1 MSTIEEQLS
10 LALSSKK
17 NIKQVLVD
25 NGMNVYT
32 PFSGYSQWIS
42 QQFETNK
49 STVDTL
55 KSNVE
60 SLNEQVNSLTTT
72 NSTLQNQIDLLNTTV
87 ADKENT
93 ITSLNTQISNL
104 TRTNTTLNKVIDS
117 TRDIQLNTLR
127 TLLDL
132 MDRKVIDGD
141 ENSEWGMV
149 EIGGSQVNF
158 TRKDVCI
165 RYFVPKWDPSKSNEA
180 KVNILDQLSGD
191 GIYTKDTISLLKMLC
206 SLEGSCTFS
215 EFKDYCKG
223 ISEVSDISHM
233 IDSTISSDLIGLL
246 FS

>member
-42 QQFETNK
+42 KQFETNK
-49 STVDTL
+49 NTVDTL
-55 KSNVE
+55 KNSVE
-60 SLNEQVNSLTTT
+60 SLNEQVNNLTTA

-93 ITSLNTQISNL
+93 ITSLNTQLGDL
-104 TRTNTTLNKVIDS
+104 TKTNTELNKAMDS
-117 TRDIQLNTLR
+117 TRTIQTGTLR

-141 ENSEWGMV
+141 ENSEWGPV
-149 EIGGSQVNF
+149 EVGGSQINF

-165 RYFVPKWDPSKSNEA
+165 RYFVPKWDPSKSDEA
-180 KVNILDQLSGD
+180 KVNILDQLSKD
-191 GIYTKDTISLLKMLC
+191 GIYTKDTTSLLKMLS

-215 EFKDYCKG
+215 EFKDHYKD

-233 IDSTISSDLIGLL
+233 IDSTISSDLVGLL

>member
-42 QQFETNK
+42 KQFETNK
-49 STVDTL
+49 STVTTL
-55 KSNVE
+55 KNNVE
-60 SLNEQVNSLTTT
+60 SLNE
-72 NSTLQNQIDLLNTTV
+72 
-87 ADKENT
+87 
-93 ITSLNTQISNL
+93 QISNL
-104 TRTNTTLNKVIDS
+104 TRTNTTLNKTIDS
-117 TRDIQLNTLR
+117 TRDIQLNTLH

-132 MDRKVIDGD
+132 MNRKVIDGD
-141 ENSEWGMV
+141 ENSEWGLV
-149 EIGGSQVNF
+149 EVEGSQVNF

-165 RYFVPKWDPSKSNEA
+165 RYFVPKWDPSKSDEA
-180 KVNILDQLSGD
+180 KVGILDQLSRD

-215 EFKDYCKG
+215 EFKDHYKD

-233 IDSTISSDLIGLL
+233 IDNTISSDLARLL

>member
-42 QQFETNK
+42 KQFETNK
-49 STVDTL
+49 STVTTL
-55 KSNVE
+55 KNNVE
-60 SLNEQVNSLTTT
+60 SLNE
-72 NSTLQNQIDLLNTTV
+72 
-87 ADKENT
+87 
-93 ITSLNTQISNL
+93 QISNL
-104 TRTNTTLNKVIDS
+104 TRTNTTLNKTIDS
-117 TRDIQLNTLR
+117 TRDIQLNTLH

-132 MDRKVIDGD
+132 MNRKVIDGD
-141 ENSEWGMV
+141 ENSEWGLV
-149 EIGGSQVNF
+149 EVEGSQVNF

-180 KVNILDQLSGD
+180 KVGILDQLSRD

-215 EFKDYCKG
+215 EFKDHYKD

-233 IDSTISSDLIGLL
+233 IDNTISSDLARLL

>member
-42 QQFETNK
+42 KQFETNK
-49 STVDTL
+49 STVTTL
-55 KSNVE
+55 KNNVE
-60 SLNEQVNSLTTT
+60 SLNE
-72 NSTLQNQIDLLNTTV
+72 
-87 ADKENT
+87 
-93 ITSLNTQISNL
+93 QISNL
-104 TRTNTTLNKVIDS
+104 TRTNTTLNETIDS
-117 TRDIQLNTLR
+117 TRDIQLNTLH

-132 MDRKVIDGD
+132 MNRKVIDGD
-141 ENSEWGMV
+141 ENSEWGLV
-149 EIGGSQVNF
+149 EVEGSQVNF

-180 KVNILDQLSGD
+180 KVGILDQLSRD

-215 EFKDYCKG
+215 EFKDHYKD

-233 IDSTISSDLIGLL
+233 IDNTISSDLARLL

>member
-42 QQFETNK
+42 KQFETNK
-49 STVDTL
+49 NTVDTL
-55 KSNVE
+55 KSSVE
-60 SLNEQVNSLTTT
+60 SLNEQVNNLTTT

-117 TRDIQLNTLR
+117 TRDIQLNTLH

-132 MDRKVIDGD
+132 MDRKVIDRD

-149 EIGGSQVNF
+149 EVEGSQVNF

-165 RYFVPKWDPSKSNEA
+165 RYFVPKWDPSKSDEA
-180 KVNILDQLSGD
+180 KVGILDQLSRD

-206 SLEGSCTFS
+206 SLEGSCTFT

-223 ISEVSDISHM
+223 ISDVSDISHM
-233 IDSTISSDLIGLL
+233 INNTISSDLIGLL

>member
-42 QQFETNK
+42 KQFETNK
-49 STVDTL
+49 STVTTL
-55 KSNVE
+55 KNNVE
-60 SLNEQVNSLTTT
+60 SLNE
-72 NSTLQNQIDLLNTTV
+72 
-87 ADKENT
+87 
-93 ITSLNTQISNL
+93 QISNL
-104 TRTNTTLNKVIDS
+104 TRTNTTLNKTIDS
-117 TRDIQLNTLR
+117 TRDIQLNTLH

-132 MDRKVIDGD
+132 MNRKVIDGD
-141 ENSEWGMV
+141 ENSEWGLV
-149 EIGGSQVNF
+149 EVEGSQVNF

-165 RYFVPKWDPSKSNEA
+165 RYFVPKWDPSKSDEA
-180 KVNILDQLSGD
+180 KVGILDQLSRD

-215 EFKDYCKG
+215 EFKDHYKD

-233 IDSTISSDLIGLL
+233 IDNTISSDLAGLL

>member
-1 MSTIEEQLS
+1 
-10 LALSSKK
+10 
-17 NIKQVLVD
+17 
-25 NGMNVYT
+25 MNVYT

-42 QQFETNK
+42 KQFETNK
-49 STVDTL
+49 NTVDTL
-55 KSNVE
+55 KNNVE
-60 SLNEQVNSLTTT
+60 SLNEQVNNLTTT

-93 ITSLNTQISNL
+93 ITSLNTQIRDL

-117 TRDIQLNTLR
+117 TKTIQTGSLH

-132 MDRKVIDGD
+132 MDSKVIGGD
-141 ENSEWGMV
+141 ENSEWGPV
-149 EIGGSQVNF
+149 EVGGAQVNF

-165 RYFVPKWDPSKSNEA
+165 RYFVPKWDPSKSDEA
-180 KVNILDQLSGD
+180 KVSILYQLSED

-215 EFKDYCKG
+215 EFKDHCKG

-233 IDSTISSDLIGLL
+233 IDNTISSDLIGLL

>member
-42 QQFETNK
+42 KQFETNK
-49 STVDTL
+49 NTVDTL
-55 KSNVE
+55 KNNVK
-60 SLNEQVNSLTTT
+60 SLNEQVNNLTTT

-93 ITSLNTQISNL
+93 ITSLNTQLGDL
-104 TRTNTTLNKVIDS
+104 TRVNTELNKAMDN
-117 TRDIQLNTLR
+117 TKTIQLRSLY

-141 ENSEWGMV
+141 ESSEWGMV
-149 EIGGSQVNF
+149 EVEGSQVNF

-165 RYFVPKWDPSKSNEA
+165 RYFVPKWDPSKSDGA
-180 KVNILDQLSGD
+180 KVSILDQLSED

-206 SLEGSCTFS
+206 SLEGSCTFI
-215 EFKDYCKG
+215 EFKDHYKD

-233 IDSTISSDLIGLL
+233 IDNTISSDLIRLL

>member
-42 QQFETNK
+42 KQFETNK
-49 STVDTL
+49 NTVDTL

-60 SLNEQVNSLTTT
+60 SLNEQVNNLTTT

-104 TRTNTTLNKVIDS
+104 TRTNTTLNKAMDS
-117 TRDIQLNTLR
+117 TKTIQLSTLR

-141 ENSEWGMV
+141 ENSEWGLV
-149 EIGGSQVNF
+149 EVEGSQVNF

-165 RYFVPKWDPSKSNEA
+165 RYFVPRWDPSKSDEA
-180 KVNILDQLSGD
+180 KASILDQLSED

-215 EFKDYCKG
+215 EFKDHYKD
-223 ISEVSDISHM
+223 ISEISDISHM
-233 IDSTISSDLIGLL
+233 IDSTISSDLVGLL

>member
-42 QQFETNK
+42 KQFETNK
-49 STVDTL
+49 NTVTTL
-55 KSNVE
+55 KNNVE
-60 SLNEQVNSLTTT
+60 SLNEQVNNLTTT

-93 ITSLNTQISNL
+93 ITSLNTQLGDL
-104 TRTNTTLNKVIDS
+104 TKVNTTLNKAMDS
-117 TRDIQLNTLR
+117 IRDIQLNTLR

-132 MDRKVIDGD
+132 MDRKVINGD
-141 ENSEWGMV
+141 ENSEWGLV
-149 EIGGSQVNF
+149 EVGGSQVNF

-165 RYFVPKWDPSKSNEA
+165 RYFVPKWDPSKSDEA
-180 KVNILDQLSGD
+180 KVSILDQLSED
-191 GIYTKDTISLLKMLC
+191 GIYTKDTTSLLKMLC
-206 SLEGSCTFS
+206 SLEGSCTFI
-215 EFKDYCKG
+215 EFKDHYKD

-233 IDSTISSDLIGLL
+233 IDSTISSDLVGLL

>member
-42 QQFETNK
+42 KQFETNK
-49 STVDTL
+49 NTVTTL
-55 KSNVE
+55 KNNVE
-60 SLNEQVNSLTTT
+60 SLTSQVNNLSEA
-72 NSTLQNQIDLLNTTV
+72 NSTLQNQIDILNTTV

-93 ITSLNTQISNL
+93 ITSLNTQIRDL
-104 TRTNTTLNKVIDS
+104 TRTNTTLNKAMDS
-117 TRDIQLNTLR
+117 TKTIQTGTLR

-132 MDRKVIDGD
+132 MDSRVIDGD

-149 EIGGSQVNF
+149 EVGGSQVNF

-165 RYFVPKWDPSKSNEA
+165 RYFVPKWDPSKSDEA
-180 KVNILDQLSGD
+180 KVNILDQLSED

-223 ISEVSDISHM
+223 ISEISDISHM
-233 IDSTISSDLIGLL
+233 ISNTISSDLIGLL

>member
-42 QQFETNK
+42 KQFETNK
-49 STVDTL
+49 NTVDTL
-55 KSNVE
+55 KNNVE
-60 SLNEQVNSLTTT
+60 SLTSQVNNLTTT
-72 NSTLQNQIDLLNTTV
+72 NSTLQNQIDLLNTTLT
-87 ADKENT
+87 DKENT
-93 ITSLNTQISNL
+93 ITSLNTQVGDL
-104 TRTNTTLNKVIDS
+104 TKTNTKLNKTLDNTKI
-117 TRDIQLNTLR
+117 IQTGSLR

-141 ENSEWGMV
+141 ENSEWGPV

-165 RYFVPKWDPSKSNEA
+165 RYFVPKWDPNKSDEA
-180 KVNILDQLSGD
+180 KVNILDQLSED

-215 EFKDYCKG
+215 EFKDHYKD

-233 IDSTISSDLIGLL
+233 IDNTISSGLTGLL

>member
-42 QQFETNK
+42 KQFETNK
-49 STVDTL
+49 STVTTL
-55 KSNVE
+55 KNNVE
-60 SLNEQVNSLTTT
+60 SLNE
-72 NSTLQNQIDLLNTTV
+72 
-87 ADKENT
+87 
-93 ITSLNTQISNL
+93 QISNL
-104 TRTNTTLNKVIDS
+104 TRTNTTLNKTIDS
-117 TRDIQLNTLR
+117 TRDIQLNTLH

-132 MDRKVIDGD
+132 MNRKVIDGD
-141 ENSEWGMV
+141 ENSEWGLV
-149 EIGGSQVNF
+149 EVEGSQVNF

-180 KVNILDQLSGD
+180 KVGILDQLSRD

-215 EFKDYCKG
+215 EFKDHYKD

-233 IDSTISSDLIGLL
+233 IDNTISSDLAGLL

>member
-42 QQFETNK
+42 KQFETNK
-49 STVDTL
+49 NTVTTL
-55 KSNVE
+55 KNNVE
-60 SLNEQVNSLTTT
+60 SLNEQVNNLSET

-93 ITSLNTQISNL
+93 ITSLNTQLGDL
-104 TRTNTTLNKVIDS
+104 TKANTELNKAIDS

-141 ENSEWGMV
+141 ENSEWGPV
-149 EIGGSQVNF
+149 EIGGSQINF

-165 RYFVPKWDPSKSNEA
+165 RYFVPKWDPNKSDEA
-180 KVNILDQLSGD
+180 KVNILDQLSKD

-215 EFKDYCKG
+215 EFKDHYKD
-223 ISEVSDISHM
+223 ISEVSDISQM

>member
-42 QQFETNK
+42 KQFETNK
-49 STVDTL
+49 NTVDTL
-55 KSNVE
+55 KNNVE
-60 SLNEQVNSLTTT
+60 SLNEQVNNLTTT

-93 ITSLNTQISNL
+93 ITSLNTQLGDL
-104 TRTNTTLNKVIDS
+104 TRVNTELNKAMDN
-117 TRDIQLNTLR
+117 TKTIQLRSLY

-149 EIGGSQVNF
+149 EVEGSQVNF

-165 RYFVPKWDPSKSNEA
+165 RYFVPKWDPSKSDGA
-180 KVNILDQLSGD
+180 KVSILDQLSED
-191 GIYTKDTISLLKMLC
+191 GIYTKNTISLLKMLC
-206 SLEGSCTFS
+206 SLEGSCTFI
-215 EFKDYCKG
+215 EFKDHYKD
-223 ISEVSDISHM
+223 IYEVSDISHM
-233 IDSTISSDLIGLL
+233 IDNAISSDLIGLL

>member
-42 QQFETNK
+42 KQFETNK
-49 STVDTL
+49 NTVDTL
-55 KSNVE
+55 KSSVE
-60 SLNEQVNSLTTT
+60 SLNEQVNNLTTT

-87 ADKENT
+87 TDKENT
-93 ITSLNTQISNL
+93 ITSLNTQLGDL

-117 TRDIQLNTLR
+117 TRDIQLNTLH

-141 ENSEWGMV
+141 ESSEWGPV
-149 EIGGSQVNF
+149 EIGGSQINF

-165 RYFVPKWDPSKSNEA
+165 RYFVPKWDPSKSDEA
-180 KVNILDQLSGD
+180 KVNILDQLSRD

-215 EFKDYCKG
+215 EFKDHYKD
-223 ISEVSDISHM
+223 IYEVSDISNM
-233 IDSTISSDLIGLL
+233 INNTISSDLIRLL

>member
-42 QQFETNK
+42 KQFETNK
-49 STVDTL
+49 NTVDTL
-55 KSNVE
+55 KNNVE
-60 SLNEQVNSLTTT
+60 SLNEQVKNQTTT

-93 ITSLNTQISNL
+93 ITSLNTQLGDL
-104 TRTNTTLNKVIDS
+104 TKVNTELNKAMDN
-117 TRDIQLNTLR
+117 TKTIQLRSLY

-149 EIGGSQVNF
+149 EVEGSQVNF

-165 RYFVPKWDPSKSNEA
+165 RYFVPKWDPSKSDEA
-180 KVNILDQLSGD
+180 KVSILDQLSED

-206 SLEGSCTFS
+206 SLEGSCTFI
-215 EFKDYCKG
+215 EFKNHYKD

-233 IDSTISSDLIGLL
+233 IDNTISSDLIRLL

>member
-42 QQFETNK
+42 KQLETNK
-49 STVDTL
+49 NTVDTL
-55 KSNVE
+55 KNNVE
-60 SLNEQVNSLTTT
+60 SLNEQVNNLSVT

-93 ITSLNTQISNL
+93 ITSLNTQLGDL
-104 TRTNTTLNKVIDS
+104 TKANTELNKAMDS
-117 TRDIQLNTLR
+117 TKTIQTGSLR

-132 MDRKVIDGD
+132 MDSKVIGGD

-149 EIGGSQVNF
+149 EVGGSQVNF

-180 KVNILDQLSGD
+180 KVGILDQLSED
-191 GIYTKDTISLLKMLC
+191 GIYTKDTISLLKMLS

-233 IDSTISSDLIGLL
+233 IDNTISSDLIGLL

>member
-42 QQFETNK
+42 KQFETNK
-49 STVDTL
+49 NTVDTL
-55 KSNVE
+55 KNNVK
-60 SLNEQVNSLTTT
+60 SLNEQVNNLTTT

-93 ITSLNTQISNL
+93 ITSLNTQLGDL
-104 TRTNTTLNKVIDS
+104 TKVNTELNKAMDN
-117 TRDIQLNTLR
+117 TKTIQLRSLY

-141 ENSEWGMV
+141 ESSEWGMV
-149 EIGGSQVNF
+149 EVEGSQVNF

-165 RYFVPKWDPSKSNEA
+165 RYFVPKWDPSKSDEA
-180 KVNILDQLSGD
+180 KVSILDQLSED

-206 SLEGSCTFS
+206 SLEGSCTFI
-215 EFKDYCKG
+215 EFKDHYKD
-223 ISEVSDISHM
+223 ISKVSDISHM
-233 IDSTISSDLIGLL
+233 IDNTISSDLIRLL

>member
-42 QQFETNK
+42 KQFETNK
-49 STVDTL
+49 NTVDTL
-55 KSNVE
+55 KNNVE
-60 SLNEQVNSLTTT
+60 SLNEQVNNLTTT

-93 ITSLNTQISNL
+93 ITSLNTQLGDL
-104 TRTNTTLNKVIDS
+104 TKVNTELNKAMDN
-117 TRDIQLNTLR
+117 TKTIQLRSLY

-149 EIGGSQVNF
+149 EVEGSQVNF

-165 RYFVPKWDPSKSNEA
+165 RYFVPKWDPSKSDGA
-180 KVNILDQLSGD
+180 KVSILDQLSED

-206 SLEGSCTFS
+206 SLEGSCTFI
-215 EFKDYCKG
+215 EFKDHYKD
-223 ISEVSDISHM
+223 IYEVSDISHM
-233 IDSTISSDLIGLL
+233 IDNAISSDLIGLL

>member
-42 QQFETNK
+42 KQFETNK
-49 STVDTL
+49 STVTTL
-55 KSNVE
+55 KNNVE
-60 SLNEQVNSLTTT
+60 SLNE
-72 NSTLQNQIDLLNTTV
+72 
-87 ADKENT
+87 
-93 ITSLNTQISNL
+93 QISNL
-104 TRTNTTLNKVIDS
+104 TRTNTTLNETIDS
-117 TRDIQLNTLR
+117 TRDIQLNTLH

-132 MDRKVIDGD
+132 MNRKVIDGD
-141 ENSEWGMV
+141 ENSEWGLV
-149 EIGGSQVNF
+149 EVEGSQVNF

-180 KVNILDQLSGD
+180 KVGILDQLSRD

-215 EFKDYCKG
+215 EFKDHYKD

-233 IDSTISSDLIGLL
+233 IDNTISSDLAGLL

>member
-42 QQFETNK
+42 KQFETNK
-49 STVDTL
+49 NTIDTL
-55 KSNVE
+55 KNSVE
-60 SLNEQVNSLTTT
+60 SLNEQVNNLSVT
-72 NSTLQNQIDLLNTTV
+72 NSTLQNQIDQLNTTV

-93 ITSLNTQISNL
+93 ITSLNTQLSNL
-104 TRTNTTLNKVIDS
+104 TKVNTELNKAMDS
-117 TRDIQLNTLR
+117 TKTIQTGSLR

-141 ENSEWGMV
+141 ENSEWGPV

-165 RYFVPKWDPSKSNEA
+165 RYFVPKWDPSKSDEA
-180 KVNILDQLSGD
+180 KVNIIDQLSED
-191 GIYTKDTISLLKMLC
+191 DIYTKDTISLLKMLC

-223 ISEVSDISHM
+223 ISDVSDISQM
-233 IDSTISSDLIGLL
+233 IDNTISSDLVGLL

>member
-42 QQFETNK
+42 KQVETKKN
-49 STVDTL
+49 TVDTL
-55 KSNVE
+55 KSSVE
-60 SLNEQVNSLTTT
+60 SLNEQVNNLTTT

-104 TRTNTTLNKVIDS
+104 TRTNTTLNKTLDS
-117 TRDIQLNTLR
+117 TRGIQLNTLH

-141 ENSEWGMV
+141 ENSEWGPV
-149 EIGGSQVNF
+149 EVGGSQVNF

-165 RYFVPKWDPSKSNEA
+165 RYFVPKWDPSKSDEA
-180 KVNILDQLSGD
+180 KVSIIDQLSED

-223 ISEVSDISHM
+223 ISDVSDISHM
-233 IDSTISSDLIGLL
+233 IDSTISSDLVGLL

>member
-42 QQFETNK
+42 KQFETNK
-49 STVDTL
+49 NTVDTL
-55 KSNVE
+55 KNNVE
-60 SLNEQVNSLTTT
+60 SLNEQVNNLTTT

-93 ITSLNTQISNL
+93 ITSLNTQLGDL
-104 TRTNTTLNKVIDS
+104 TRVNTELNKAMDN
-117 TRDIQLNTLR
+117 TKTIQLRSLY

-141 ENSEWGMV
+141 ESSEWGMV
-149 EIGGSQVNF
+149 EVEGSQVNF

-165 RYFVPKWDPSKSNEA
+165 RYFVPKWDPSKSDGA
-180 KVNILDQLSGD
+180 KVSILDQLSED

-206 SLEGSCTFS
+206 SLEGSCTFI
-215 EFKDYCKG
+215 EFKDHYKD
-223 ISEVSDISHM
+223 IYEVSDISHM
-233 IDSTISSDLIGLL
+233 IDNAISSDLIGLL

>member
-42 QQFETNK
+42 KQFETNK
-49 STVDTL
+49 NTVTTL
-55 KSNVE
+55 KNNVE
-60 SLNEQVNSLTTT
+60 SLNEQVNNLSVT

-93 ITSLNTQISNL
+93 ITSLNTQLGDL
-104 TRTNTTLNKVIDS
+104 TKTNTELNKAMDS
-117 TRDIQLNTLR
+117 TKTIQTGTLR

-132 MDRKVIDGD
+132 MDSKVIGGD
-141 ENSEWGMV
+141 ENSEWGPV
-149 EIGGSQVNF
+149 EVGGSQVNF

-165 RYFVPKWDPSKSNEA
+165 RYFVPKWDPNKSDEA
-180 KVNILDQLSGD
+180 KVNILDQLSKD

-215 EFKDYCKG
+215 EFKDHYKD
-223 ISEVSDISHM
+223 IYEVSDISNM
-233 IDSTISSDLIGLL
+233 INNTISSDLIGLL

>member
-42 QQFETNK
+42 KQFETNK
-49 STVDTL
+49 NTIDTL
-55 KSNVE
+55 KNSVE
-60 SLNEQVNSLTTT
+60 SLNEQVNNLTTT

-87 ADKENT
+87 TDKEST
-93 ITSLNTQISNL
+93 ITSLNTQLGDL
-104 TRTNTTLNKVIDS
+104 TKVNTELNKAMDS
-117 TRDIQLNTLR
+117 TKTIQLRSLY
-127 TLLDL
+127 TLLNL

-149 EIGGSQVNF
+149 EVEGAQVNF

-165 RYFVPKWDPSKSNEA
+165 RYFVPKWDPSKSDEA
-180 KVNILDQLSGD
+180 KVNILDQLSED

-206 SLEGSCTFS
+206 SLEGSCTFG
-215 EFKDYCKG
+215 EFKDHYKD
-223 ISEVSDISHM
+223 IYEVSDISHM
-233 IDSTISSDLIGLL
+233 IDNTISSDLIGLL

>member
-42 QQFETNK
+42 KQFETNK
-49 STVDTL
+49 NTVDTL
-55 KSNVE
+55 KNNVE
-60 SLNEQVNSLTTT
+60 SLNEQVNNLTTT

-93 ITSLNTQISNL
+93 ITSLNTQLGDL
-104 TRTNTTLNKVIDS
+104 TKVNTELNKAMDN
-117 TRDIQLNTLR
+117 TKTIQLRSLY

-149 EIGGSQVNF
+149 EVEGSQVNF

-165 RYFVPKWDPSKSNEA
+165 RYFVPKWDPSKSDEA
-180 KVNILDQLSGD
+180 KVSILDQLSED

-206 SLEGSCTFS
+206 SLEGSCTFI
-215 EFKDYCKG
+215 EFKDHYKD
-223 ISEVSDISHM
+223 IYEVSDISHM
-233 IDSTISSDLIGLL
+233 IDNAISSDLIGLL

>member
-42 QQFETNK
+42 KQFETNK
-49 STVDTL
+49 NTIDTL

-60 SLNEQVNSLTTT
+60 SLNEQVNNLTTT
-72 NSTLQNQIDLLNTTV
+72 NSTLQNQIDLLNTTIV
-87 ADKENT
+87 DKENT

-104 TRTNTTLNKVIDS
+104 TKVNTELNKAMDN
-117 TRDIQLNTLR
+117 TKTIQLNTLR
-127 TLLDL
+127 ILLDL

-141 ENSEWGMV
+141 ENSEWGLV
-149 EIGGSQVNF
+149 EVEGSQVNF

-165 RYFVPKWDPSKSNEA
+165 RYFVPKWDPSKSDEV
-180 KVNILDQLSGD
+180 KVGILDQLSED

-206 SLEGSCTFS
+206 SLEGSCTFI
-215 EFKDYCKG
+215 EFKDHYKD
-223 ISEVSDISHM
+223 ISEVSDISQM

-246 FS
+246 FQ

>member
-42 QQFETNK
+42 KQFETNK
-49 STVDTL
+49 NTVDTL

-60 SLNEQVNSLTTT
+60 SLNEQVNNLTTT

-149 EIGGSQVNF
+149 EVEGSQVNF

-165 RYFVPKWDPSKSNEA
+165 RYFVPKWDPSKSDEA
-180 KVNILDQLSGD
+180 KVGILDQLSED

-206 SLEGSCTFS
+206 SLEGSCTFI
-215 EFKDYCKG
+215 EFKDHYKD

-233 IDSTISSDLIGLL
+233 IDNTISSDLIGLL